1 MFLQKIFYQILHFS
15 KLCKL
20 HYLWYKKTFR
30 YFLRFISLAYM
41 FMEGFWTF
49 IQYSYPH
56 GLPRRLSY
64 YSIRFKK
71 MVSYNVEEGDN
82 GFVSHVHVS
91 DTYMSLSEQFT
102 TLYLLKGATWLHFN
116 DWVRSELLSYEL
128 KRCLTT
134 IYYKNGTCMS
144 KQFSQ
149 THKPKRLFNQLVQKN
164 ICKTTKYN
172 DTTYYFTLLVNKLV

>member
-1 MFLQKIFYQILHFS
+1 MHFNVNILLELTKQWLLNKRLTYILRGSLQTGPSLSKSWTKSWWFLQTKKVFLQKIFYQSLHFS
-15 KLCKL
+15 KLYKL
-20 HYLWYKKTFR
+20 NYLWYKETFR

-49 IQYSYPH
+49 IQYSYPN

-102 TLYLLKGATWLHFN
+102 GLYLLKGANW
-116 DWVRSELLSYEL
+116 
-128 KRCLTT
+128 
-134 IYYKNGTCMS
+134 
-144 KQFSQ
+144 
-149 THKPKRLFNQLVQKN
+149 
-164 ICKTTKYN
+164 KY
-172 DTTYYFTLLVNKLV
+172 L